1 MTDEQS
7 FVESPDEVQRRRYF
21 DLTWTMSKEQMFKE
35 LMRVHTASSSL
46 LGQAQATIDDLKAVI
61 AQYETDGQQQKH

>member
-7 FVESPDEVQRRRYF
+7 FVESPDEVQKRRYF
-21 DLTWTMSKEQMFKE
+21 DLTWNMSKEQMLKE